1 MTNLSNKD
9 SDLLHKFCFRFLLQ
23 TKKKNPVFME
33 TRFVLNRVS
42 EWHHCYF
49 WTKCEEPDSNSPVLL
64 QLTCGLSI
72 LVTGIVV
79 MGKGVQEGHGIVS
92 VTQSGSQ
99 FKV

>member
-1 MTNLSNKD
+1 
-9 SDLLHKFCFRFLLQ
+9 
-23 TKKKNPVFME
+23 ME
-33 TRFVLNRVS
+33 LRFVLNRVS

-64 QLTCGLSI
+64 QLPCGLSI

-79 MGKGVQEGHGIVS
+79 MGKGMQEGHGIVS

-99 FKV
+99 FKGQSNTNNKINHAQLTILNNRFEEQEY